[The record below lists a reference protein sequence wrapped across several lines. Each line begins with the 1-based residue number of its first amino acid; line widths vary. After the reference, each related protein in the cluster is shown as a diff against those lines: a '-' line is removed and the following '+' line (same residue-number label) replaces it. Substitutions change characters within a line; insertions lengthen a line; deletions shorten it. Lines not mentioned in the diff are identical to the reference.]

1 MRLLRCLIAS
11 LLLVSLAACGAAS
24 ESGPTITPR
33 PPEPSPIPIDLSG
46 RIAYVTRDRTAIRT
60 IMPDG
65 SDDRLLT
72 TIVTATGQLFSSLS
86 ASPDGQFIAYAV
98 RGASGN
104 GTMTILRRDGSPLR
118 IYNST
123 GAPVWSADGT
133 QFVAPILETEVPTL
147 LNVVYPSGSDETVT
161 PLARIEGGKSA
172 WFPDGKRLAYVR
184 DNGIYA
190 FDLATSSSLT
200 LSAPLIGVQLDWQV
214 DDIFVQPD
222 GARIWVYA
230 GNFESPGADG
240 MRWWTLPAAGGELE
254 PLLERKF
261 DHIWTL
267 AFAPAGRALAY
278 VEGRLG
284 DTCENPQAD
293 TLYLSANAAASQPE
307 FQAAPKPAA
316 GPHEIFGVTWEPSA
330 GRLAFAAQP
339 YDCIKL
345 RRTSFPDSSI
355 YVWPIDG
362 SQPPARIA
370 EGAYP
375 TWIR

>member
-11 LLLVSLAACGAAS
+11 LLLVWLAACGPAS

-33 PPEPSPIPIDLSG
+33 PPEASPTPIDMSG
-46 RIAYVTRDRTAIRT
+46 RIAYVTRDRAAIRT

-72 TIVTATGQLFSSLS
+72 TIVTATGQLFSGLS

-98 RGASGN
+98 RGAAGGS
-104 GTMTILRRDGSPLR
+104 TMTILRRDGSPQR
-118 IYNST
+118 VYGAT

-133 QFVAPILETEVPTL
+133 HFVAPIIETETPTY
-147 LNVVYPSGSDETVT
+147 LNVVYPTGSDETVT
-161 PLARIEGGKSA
+161 PLARFEGNQSA
-172 WFPDGKRLAYVR
+172 WFPDGKRLVYVR

-190 FDLATSSSLT
+190 FDLATSSSQT
-200 LSAPLIGVQLDWQV
+200 LAAPLLGVQQDWLV
-214 DDIFVQPD
+214 ENIYVQPD
-222 GARIWVYA
+222 GERIWVYA
-230 GNFESPGADG
+230 GNFNSPGADG

-267 AFAPAGRALAY
+267 GFAPSGPALAY
-278 VEGRLG
+278 VEGKTG

-293 TLYLSANAAASQPE
+293 TLYLSADSAAKQPAL
-307 FQAAPKPAA
+307 QAAPKPAD
-316 GPHEIFGVTWEPSA
+316 GPHEIFGVTWESSA
-330 GRLAFAAQP
+330 RRLAFAAQP
-339 YDCIKL
+339 YNCNAL
-345 RRTSFPDSSI
+345 RRMSFPDASI

-370 EGAYP
+370 AGAYP